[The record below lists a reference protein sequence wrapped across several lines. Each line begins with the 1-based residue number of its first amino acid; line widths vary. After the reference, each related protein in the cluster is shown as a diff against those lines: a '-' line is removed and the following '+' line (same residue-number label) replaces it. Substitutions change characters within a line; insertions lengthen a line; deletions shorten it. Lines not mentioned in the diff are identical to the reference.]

1 MIEKY
6 ESTSWPVFQ
15 RNMSWKTLELE
26 GKTQKKKPWFFVS
39 RLKQSEIQTDLV
51 FFGKDIFDKHVRTP
65 GVSQLCVELQKND
78 TAEGHLECLMVS
90 QGHQLITQR
99 NIALINHVNY
109 VQ

>member
-1 MIEKY
+1 M
-6 ESTSWPVFQ
+6 Q
-15 RNMSWKTLELE
+15 TLGVGGQNSE
-26 GKTQKKKPWFFVS
+26 KKPWFFVS
-39 RLKQSEIQTDLV
+39 RLKQGEIQTDLF
-51 FFGKDIFDKHVRTP
+51 FFGKDIFDKHVGTP

-78 TAEGHLECLMVS
+78 TAEGHLECLMVP

>member
-1 MIEKY
+1 MAGFSRTYVLQNVGVGGQNSE
-6 ESTSWPVFQ
+6 
-15 RNMSWKTLELE
+15 
-26 GKTQKKKPWFFVS
+26 KKPCFFVS
-39 RLKQSEIQTDLV
+39 RLKQSEIQTDLF

-99 NIALINHVNY
+99 NIALINPVNY